1 MSGLLQETNRM
12 TLSNR
17 GIKDWMEKTE
27 LEIYRQSGS
36 GLSIEPSSIDLHLS
50 RYVGT
55 TNHTETVAVWD
66 ESTYP
71 EWEVREDDFP
81 VVPPNGFMLAETDEV
96 VELPPAAVGL
106 LHGRSSV
113 GRLGLF
119 IHNAGLVDAGFSG
132 SLTLE
137 LFNPAP
143 YPICLIS
150 GMRICQMTIH
160 PHSSRPDVPY
170 SARNGNKYQG
180 QLGPTPS
187 RLFEDFEGME
197 VTL

>member
-1 MSGLLQETNRM
+1 M
-12 TLSNR
+12 TLSNH
-17 GIKDWMEKTE
+17 GIKDWMEKTG

-36 GLSIEPSSIDLHLS
+36 GLSIEPSSIDLHLG
-50 RYVGT
+50 RYVAK
-55 TNHTETVAVWD
+55 TNHKETVAVWD
-66 ESTYP
+66 EKSYP
-71 EWEVREDDFP
+71 EWDIVEEDFP
-81 VVPPNGFMLAETDEV
+81 VVHPGQFMLAETDEV
-96 VELPPAAVGL
+96 VELPSHAVGL

-119 IHNAGLVDAGFSG
+119 IHNAGLVDGGFSG

-170 SARNGNKYQG
+170 SARNGNKYNG

-187 RLFEDFEGME
+187 RLFEDFEDME